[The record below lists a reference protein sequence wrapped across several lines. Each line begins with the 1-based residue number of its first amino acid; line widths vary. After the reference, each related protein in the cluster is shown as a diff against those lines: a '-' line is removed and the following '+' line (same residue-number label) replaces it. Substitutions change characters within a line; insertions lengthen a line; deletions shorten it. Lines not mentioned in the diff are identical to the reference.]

1 MSDNN
6 NNNINPNSNQPE
18 EKEVVREFKLSSLA
32 IDSATSVFVM
42 IFMLILL
49 GTSAYTSMPKE
60 SYPEIKIPMVYI
72 GTPYPGNS
80 PLDMENLVTRPIEK
94 ELNNITGVNEITST
108 SIQDYSTIVVE
119 FGFDVE
125 VRDALQEVKDAVD
138 RAKPELPTDLPA
150 EPNVF
155 EMNFSEMPIVN
166 INLAGYEDLDE
177 LNKYAEYL
185 QDEIEQFSEIKEV
198 NIRGVQDKEV
208 SINVDVY
215 ELEARSLSFGDIEGA
230 VGGENITLSGGDIL
244 AQNLRRN
251 IRIVGEF
258 KHLAEIE
265 NIIIS
270 NENGA
275 IVYLKDVATV
285 KFGYEDIESYARE
298 YGESTVTLDVIKRS
312 GENLLD
318 AVDNIKA
325 LVEKDQKSGVLPAAL
340 KVTYSNDQS
349 KMTRMMVEN
358 LENSIIAG
366 VILVVLVL
374 LFFMGFRNALFVGV
388 AIPLSMLIGFL
399 VLQFSGATLNMMVLF
414 SLILALGML
423 VDNGIVVVENIYRLM
438 NEGLD
443 PIRAAKEGVGEV
455 ALPII
460 SSTATTL
467 AAFVPLLFWDDIMGE
482 FMGYLPMTLII
493 VLTSSLFVGL
503 VINPVLTSRF
513 MKLEDENEKVNYKKL
528 AMWTVGLMAISSMF
542 YMTGA
547 TLWGSLSAVAAAL
560 LLLNVFVLT
569 PLSNGFQKYVM
580 PAMESMYQKFVGFAL
595 RGWKPIF
602 FFLGTFALLIFSV
615 ILMGS
620 AGLKVLLFPEGEPN
634 YINIFIEHPIGT
646 DITKANSFSKEIE
659 AQTIEMMKPYDYMV
673 ESILTKVGAG
683 TSDPNTGMPDMGN
696 TPNKSRITVSFIESQ
711 YRKGVNTLE
720 LMEDL
725 RQMTRHFAG
734 VSITLGKDANG
745 PPPQPPI
752 NLEIKGEDIS
762 RLIEIAVDVKQFME
776 DKNVAGVEGLKMD
789 LETGKPELLVTV
801 DRDKARRFGLSTAQV
816 ATTIRTAIFGKEIS
830 KFKEGEDDYPIQ
842 LRFGEN
848 YRYDLG
854 AILNQKITFR
864 NNQGK
869 LLKVPIK
876 AVANIE
882 YSSTFGSVNRKDLD
896 RVITVFS
903 NVNEGYNGT
912 EIVGQYRN
920 LLSTYELP
928 TGYTFE
934 FTGEQEEMEKTSAF
948 LEKALMIAILSIFLI
963 LVMQFNS
970 VALPFVV
977 ILSVLFSTM
986 GVFMG
991 YAFYKMDFII
1001 IMTGIG
1007 IISLAGIVVNNA
1019 IVLIDYINLVRE
1031 RRRRELGI
1039 PKNKSMNK
1047 EEITEAIIEAGTKR
1061 LRPVLLTA
1069 ITTVLGLM
1077 PLATG
1082 TNINFYT
1089 LLTELDPQFYT
1100 GGDNAVFW
1108 GAMAWSVIFGLV
1120 FATFLTLI
1128 VVPIMYLGVERLSA
1142 WVLDDGVYSEDT
1154 ESPSEPEEPNPHA
1167 GIPELAIE

>member
-1 MSDNN
+1 MSDK
-6 NNNINPNSNQPE
+6 NINPNQPE
-18 EKEVVREFKLSSLA
+18 EKHKAREFKLSSLA
-32 IDSATSVFVM
+32 IDSGTSVFVM
-42 IFMLILL
+42 IFMLVLL
-49 GTSAYTSMPKE
+49 GTMAYTSMPRE
-60 SYPEIKIPMVYI
+60 SYPEIKIPMIYV

-94 ELNNITGVNEITST
+94 ELNSITGVTKITSN

-119 FGFDVE
+119 FGFDVD
-125 VRDALQEVKDAVD
+125 VKDALQEVKDAVD
-138 RAKPELPTDLPA
+138 RASPELPTDLPA
-150 EPNVF
+150 EPNAF
-155 EMNFSEMPIVN
+155 EMSFSEMPIVN
-166 INLAGYEDLDE
+166 INLAGYESLDE

-185 QDEIEQFSEIKEV
+185 QDEVEQFSEIKEV

-215 ELEARSLSFGDIEGA
+215 ELEARNLAFGDIEQAIGS
-230 VGGENITLSGGDIL
+230 ENVTLSGGDIL

-258 KHLAEIE
+258 KSLDEIR
-265 NIIIS
+265 NIIVS
-270 NENGA
+270 NEAGRM
-275 IVYLKDVATV
+275 VYLKDVAKV
-285 KFGYEDIESYARE
+285 KFGYEDTESYARE
-298 YGESTVTLDVIKRS
+298 YGESIVTLDVIKRS

-318 AVDNIKA
+318 AVDKIK
-325 LVEKDQKSGVLPAAL
+325 VLIDESHENGTLPEEL
-340 KVTYSNDQS
+340 KITYSNDQS
-349 KMTRMMVEN
+349 KMTRLMVEN

-374 LFFMGFRNALFVGV
+374 LFFMGLRNALFVGV

-399 VLQFSGATLNMMVLF
+399 VLQFWGATLNMMVLF
-414 SLILALGML
+414 SLILALGLL

-438 NEGLD
+438 SEGLS
-443 PIRAAKEGVGEV
+443 PIQAAKEGVGEV

-467 AAFVPLLFWDDIMGE
+467 AAFVPLLFWEGIMGE

-513 MKLEDENEKVNYKKL
+513 MKLEDENEKTNYKKL
-528 AMWTVGLMAISSMF
+528 AMWTVGLMAAAAFF
-542 YMTGA
+542 YTSDY
-547 TLWGSLSAVAAAL
+547 TLMGSLSVVGAGL

-569 PLSNGFQKYVM
+569 PLSNRFQKYAM
-580 PAMESMYQKFVGFAL
+580 PAMESVYQKFVGFAL
-595 RGWKPIF
+595 KGFKPFLF
-602 FFLGTFALLIFSV
+602 FAGAVVLLVFSIV
-615 ILMGS
+615 MMGN
-620 AGLKVLLFPEGEPN
+620 AGLKTLLFPEGEPN

-646 DITKANSFSKEIE
+646 DIEKANSFAKEVE
-659 AQTIEMMKPYDYMV
+659 GETIKMMKPYEYMV
-673 ESILTKVGAG
+673 ESILTKVGSG
-683 TSDPNTGMPDMGN
+683 TSDPNTGMPDMGT

-711 YRKGVNTLE
+711 YREGVNTTK
-720 LMEDL
+720 LMENL
-725 RQMTRHFAG
+725 REMTREFAG

-745 PPPQPPI
+745 PPPSPPV
-752 NLEIKGEDIS
+752 NLEISGEDFE
-762 RLIEIAVDVKQFME
+762 RLVEIAVDVKQFME

-801 DRDKARRFGLSTAQV
+801 DREKARRFGLSTAQV

-830 KFKEGEDDYPIQ
+830 KFKEGEEDYPIQ
-842 LRFGEN
+842 LRFSEEI
-848 YRYDLG
+848 RYDLG

-876 AVANIE
+876 AVADIE
-882 YSSTFGSVNRKDLD
+882 YSSTVGSVNRKNLD
-896 RVITVFS
+896 RVITLFS

-912 EIVGQYRN
+912 EIVAQYRN
-920 LLSTYELP
+920 LLGDYDLP
-928 TGYTFE
+928 TGYTFQ
-934 FTGEQEEMEKTSAF
+934 FTGEQEEMEETSAF
-948 LEKALMIAILSIFLI
+948 LGKALMIAVLSIFLI

-970 VALPFVV
+970 IALPFVV
-977 ILSVLFSTM
+977 IVSVIFSTM

-1019 IVLIDYINLVRE
+1019 IVLIDYINLMRDKK
-1031 RRRRELGI
+1031 RRELGV
-1039 PKNKSMNK
+1039 PKNKSLTQA
-1047 EEITEAIIEAGTKR
+1047 EIIKCIIEAGTKR

-1082 TNINFYT
+1082 MNINFYT

-1100 GGDNAVFW
+1100 GGDNAIFW
-1108 GAMAWSVIFGLV
+1108 GAMAWAVIFGLV

-1142 WVLDDGVYSEDT
+1142 WILDDGVHSVET
-1154 ESPSEPEEPNPHA
+1154 PSEPQEPETPA
-1167 GIPELAIE
+1167 IMPDLAIE

>member
-1 MSDNN
+1 MSDK
-6 NNNINPNSNQPE
+6 NINPNQL
-18 EKEVVREFKLSSLA
+18 KDKKTVREFKLSSLA
-32 IDSATSVFVM
+32 IDSGTSVFVM

-49 GTSAYTSMPKE
+49 GTMAYTSMPRE
-60 SYPEIKIPMVYI
+60 SYPEIKIPMIYV

-94 ELNNITGVNEITST
+94 ELNSITGVTKITSN

-119 FGFDVE
+119 FGFDVD
-125 VRDALQEVKDAVD
+125 VKDALQEVKDAVD
-138 RAKPELPTDLPA
+138 RASPELPTDLPA
-150 EPNVF
+150 EPNAF
-155 EMNFSEMPIVN
+155 EMSFSEMPIVN
-166 INLAGYEDLDE
+166 INLAGYENLDE

-185 QDEIEQFSEIKEV
+185 QDEVEQFSEIKEV

-215 ELEARSLSFGDIEGA
+215 ELEARNLGFGDIEGA
-230 VGGENITLSGGDIL
+230 IGAENITLSGGDIL

-258 KHLAEIE
+258 KNLAEIE
-265 NIIIS
+265 NIIVS
-270 NENGA
+270 NEEGRM
-275 IVYLKDVATV
+275 VYLKDVAKV
-285 KFGYEDIESYARE
+285 KFGYEDTESYARE
-298 YGESTVTLDVIKRS
+298 YGESIVTLDVIKRS

-318 AVDNIKA
+318 AVDKIKA
-325 LVEKDQKSGVLPAAL
+325 LIVASHENGSLPQQL

-349 KMTRMMVEN
+349 KMTRLMVEN

-399 VLQFSGATLNMMVLF
+399 VLQFWGATLNMMVLF
-414 SLILALGML
+414 SLILALGLL

-438 NEGLD
+438 SEGLP
-443 PIRAAKEGVGEV
+443 PIQAAKEGVGEV

-513 MKLEDENEKVNYKKL
+513 MKLEDENEKTNYKKL
-528 AMWTVGLMAISSMF
+528 GMWTVGLMAAAAFF
-542 YMTGA
+542 YASESILM
-547 TLWGSLSAVAAAL
+547 GSLSVVAAGL

-569 PLSNGFQKYVM
+569 PLSNRFQKHAM
-580 PAMESMYQKFVGFAL
+580 PAMERVYQKFVGFAL
-595 RGWKPIF
+595 RGFKPFIF
-602 FFLGTFALLIFSV
+602 FIGAFALLVFSIV
-615 ILMGS
+615 LMGN
-620 AGLKVLLFPEGEPN
+620 AGLKTLLFPEGEPN

-646 DITKANSFSKEIE
+646 DIEKANSFAGEVE

-673 ESILTKVGAG
+673 ESILTKVGSG

-711 YRKGVNTLE
+711 NRKGVNTIK
-720 LMEDL
+720 LMESL
-725 RQMTRHFAG
+725 REMTRQFAG

-745 PPPQPPI
+745 PPPQPPV
-752 NLEIKGEDIS
+752 NLEISGEDFD
-762 RLIEIAVDVKQFME
+762 RLVEIAVDVKQFME
-776 DKNVAGVEGLKMD
+776 DKNVAGVEGLKMN

-801 DRDKARRFGLSTAQV
+801 NREKARRFGLSTAQV

-830 KFKEGEDDYPIQ
+830 KFKEGEEDYPIQ
-842 LRFGEN
+842 LRFSEEI
-848 YRYDLG
+848 RYDLG

-876 AVANIE
+876 AVADIE
-882 YSSTFGSVNRKDLD
+882 YSSTVGSVNRKDLD

-912 EIVGQYRN
+912 EIVAQYRN
-920 LLSTYELP
+920 FLADYDLP

-934 FTGEQEEMEKTSAF
+934 FTGEQEEMEETSEF
-948 LEKALMIAILSIFLI
+948 LGKALMIAVLSIFLI

-977 ILSVLFSTM
+977 IISVIFSTM

-1019 IVLIDYINLVRE
+1019 IVLIDYINLIRD
-1031 RRRRELGI
+1031 RKRQELDV
-1039 PKNKSMNK
+1039 PKNKSLTKK
-1047 EEITEAIIEAGTKR
+1047 EIIGCIIQAGTKR

-1082 TNINFYT
+1082 MNINFYT

-1100 GGDNAVFW
+1100 GGDNAIFW
-1108 GAMAWSVIFGLV
+1108 GAMAWAVIFGLV

-1128 VVPIMYLGVERLSA
+1128 VVPIMYLGVERVSA
-1142 WVLDDGVYSEDT
+1142 WILDDGIYTDEDI
-1154 ESPSEPEEPNPHA
+1154 SKPQEPTTMM
-1167 GIPELAIE
+1167 GIPDLAIE